1 MIFEKMRS
9 ISRGW
14 IYAGFLIVT
23 LLPLMFPIPF
33 PVEVSATTQ
42 AMYDA
47 VDALKPGDTVL
58 YSAEFSADMSAE
70 LYPGFFAVFE
80 HMMSKPGV
88 KVVLMATSTDGPMF
102 IQKMLDTANLS
113 GKKYGEDI
121 ANFGYLGGGESSLAA
136 ICQDF
141 QKTFPRDYYGADVA
155 SLPATQ
161 NIKKATDFALIIN
174 DSAGGLGPVG
184 WIRQA
189 NTAFGV
195 KVATILGQD
204 MALSAY
210 PYIGSGQLVG
220 LLAGLRGAAE
230 YERIAGTVGKGTAG
244 MGAQS
249 TAAIYFML
257 LLVLANIGYWGTRSG
272 RAGRGAGGPKVAHA
286 GGLAA
291 RTLDIRADRSAASA
305 RRTPPHNG
313 GDML

>member
-9 ISRGW
+9 IGRGW
-14 IYAGFLIVT
+14 LYTGFLIIT

-33 PVEVSATTQ
+33 PVKVSATTQ
-42 AMYDA
+42 AMFNA
-47 VDALKPGDTVL
+47 VDALKPGDVVL

-70 LYPGFFAVFE
+70 LYPGYFAVFE
-80 HMMSKPGV
+80 HMMRKPGV
-88 KVVLMATSTDGPMF
+88 KVVLMSNSTDGPMF
-102 IQKMLDTANLS
+102 IQKMLDTANMS
-113 GKKYGEDI
+113 GKQYGSDVV
-121 ANFGYLGGGESSLAA
+121 NVGYVGGGESTLAA
-136 ICQDF
+136 LCQDF
-141 QKTFPRDYYGADVA
+141 QKTFPRDYYGADIK
-155 SLPATQ
+155 SLPLTANT
-161 NIKKATDFALIIN
+161 KKATDFALIIN

-230 YERIAGTVGKGTAG
+230 YERIVGTVGKGTAG

-249 TAAIYFML
+249 TAALYFML
-257 LLVLANIGYWGTRSG
+257 LLVLANVGYWGTK
-272 RAGRGAGGPKVAHA
+272 AGRGAAGHA
-286 GGLAA
+286 GNHGG
-291 RTLDIRADRSAASA
+291 AS
-305 RRTPPHNG
+305 
-313 GDML
+313 L